1 VARRKIQK
9 SRISN
14 AKASKAP
21 RVKSLHISY
30 DSTGAEVEE
39 RAKEHIQAS
48 KPSNIV
54 TTSYYRILT
63 MVRSTS

>member
-1 VARRKIQK
+1 MATKRHGFKPRRTARREAHN

-30 DSTGAEVEE
+30 DSTGVEVEE
-39 RAKEHIQAS
+39 RAKEHI
-48 KPSNIV
+48 
-54 TTSYYRILT
+54 
-63 MVRSTS
+63 